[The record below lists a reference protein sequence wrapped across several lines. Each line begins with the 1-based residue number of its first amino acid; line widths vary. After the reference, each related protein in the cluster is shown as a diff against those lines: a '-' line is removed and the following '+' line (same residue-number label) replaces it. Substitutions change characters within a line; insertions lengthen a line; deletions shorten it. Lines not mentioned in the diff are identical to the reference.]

1 MTEEYLSQR
10 AFAALPEVGVSH
22 VRINKLIKEGRLPT
36 SENGKIPKSKGI
48 EAWKTCRV
56 IGFEKAGAAG
66 AKYGGP
72 KVKAKPETE
81 DENGDDEDEE
91 APAKGNYS
99 GRLNKAKA
107 EKEEVLA
114 EHKKLE
120 LAILKRD
127 YILIAQ
133 VKDDA
138 QKLAAMIRQK
148 IISVAPIIA
157 ANSEGKNSSQI
168 QRIVEIELNEAL
180 KDLQKL
186 EM

>member
-36 SENGKIPKSKGI
+36 NADGKIPKSKGV

-66 AKYGGP
+66 AKFGG
-72 KVKAKPETE
+72 AKSKKQQEETNPEQGNFTE
-81 DENGDDEDEE
+81 
-91 APAKGNYS
+91 
-99 GRLNKAKA
+99 RLNKAKTI
-107 EKEEVLA
+107 KEEALA

-120 LAILKRD
+120 LSILKRD
-127 YILIAQ
+127 HILISE
-133 VKDDA
+133 VKEEA

-148 IISVAPIIA
+148 IIAVAPIIGVNA
-157 ANSEGKNSSQI
+157 EGKNSNQI

-186 EM
+186 EI

>member
-36 SENGKIPKSKGI
+36 NENGKIPKSEGI

-56 IGFEKAGAAG
+56 IGFEKAAE
-66 AKYGGP
+66 GGKRGGYNARKP
-72 KVKAKPETE
+72 K
-81 DENGDDEDEE
+81 DEDSIED
-91 APAKGNYS
+91 AGNYTD
-99 GRLNKAKA
+99 RLNKAKTR
-107 EKEEVLA
+107 KEEALA
-114 EHKKLE
+114 EHKILE
-120 LAILKRD
+120 LAVLKKE
-127 YILIAQ
+127 YIKISE
-133 VKDDA
+133 VKEDA

-157 ANSEGKNSSQI
+157 ANAEGKNSNQI

-186 EM
+186 EL